1 MLSGFNYENMHLV
14 KALIFPDLDI
24 VFMIVSLNVQP
35 HLRHDYNG
43 LAHASQ
49 LCLAASR
56 PLAVFSFPVLCA
68 VASQLYSGS
77 AMPCA
82 LDWLLEPT
90 APFAAASQLSSFSA
104 FGSP

>member
-35 HLRHDYNG
+35 HLRRNYNG

-56 PLAVFSFPVLCA
+56 PSAVFSFPVLCA
-68 VASQLYSGS
+68 VAL
-77 AMPCA
+77 A
-82 LDWLLEPT
+82 L
-90 APFAAASQLSSFSA
+90 
-104 FGSP
+104 